1 MNAQRLKQSI
11 LIDLIDYGAAT
22 ATQLCD
28 RFDEPH
34 SRVYSLLRGM
44 EFRGLVERAGLAPRV
59 EGGPVMRGMLWRRS
73 DKGREPFNRCRAVL
87 ETTHRGRCKLFR
99 CGYSLGHDG
108 TGSHAFA
115 FHVDPQRR
123 ATWKDSDPGASYLG
137 RHDDPHTG
145 DNDGGTPRSREPM
158 PEG

>member
-1 MNAQRLKQSI
+1 MNAQRLKQAI
-11 LIDLIDYGAAT
+11 LIDLVDYGAAT

-59 EGGPVMRGMLWRRS
+59 EGDPLVRGMLWRPA
-73 DKGREPFNRCRAVL
+73 DGFREPASRCRAVL
-87 ETTHRGRCKLFR
+87 ETIHRGRAKLFR
-99 CGYSLGHDG
+99 CGYSHGHDG
-108 TGSHAFA
+108 SGSHAFA

-123 ATWKDSDPGASYLG
+123 ATWKDADPGASYLG
-137 RHDDPHTG
+137 RGNDDPHTG
-145 DNDGGTPRSREPM
+145 DNK
-158 PEG
+158 